1 MKILM
6 NCAFVLLALSGTCL
20 AQTTTGNRNNS
31 MTAKQFINQAA
42 ISGMKEVATG
52 KLAKVNAQDA
62 RIKSFGM
69 MMVGDHTKVNEEL
82 KLLARSKNIKFPKP
96 YTGNMPGRN
105 AGRTG
110 NIPTVG
116 TTGSG
121 TTGTTGTI
129 GTTGNVTTSTSETT
143 GTTGNADA
151 TGTAST
157 SSTIGTTSNT
167 AIIGNKNNTTGTLD
181 ARTGTGRTMGI
192 GTDSLKLLTEQD
204 VSMAVQQL
212 SNLKGTAFDST
223 YTQMMIDD
231 HKNAIILF
239 ERGAQS
245 SDPKI
250 KTFAAKHLP
259 TLRNHLM
266 QITGI
271 KNGSG
276 QP

>member
-1 MKILM
+1 M
-6 NCAFVLLALSGTCL
+6 NCAFVLFALTGTCL
-20 AQTTTGNRNNS
+20 AQTTPGSRNNS
-31 MTAKQFINQAA
+31 ITAKQFVNQAA
-42 ISGMKEVATG
+42 ISGMKEIATG
-52 KLAKVNAQDA
+52 KLAEMNAQDA

-69 MMVGDHTKVNEEL
+69 MMAGDHTKVNEEL
-82 KLLARSKNIKFPKP
+82 KVLARSKRIKLPKP
-96 YTGNMPGRN
+96 YTQNKPERN
-105 AGRTG
+105 TARTG
-110 NIPTVG
+110 NTPTVG

-129 GTTGNVTTSTSETT
+129 GTTGNVTTGTVETT

-151 TGTAST
+151 AGTAST
-157 SSTIGTTSNT
+157 TSTIGTTSNT
-167 AIIGNKNNTTGTLD
+167 GIIRNKNNTTGTLD
-181 ARTGTGRTMGI
+181 AGTGTTMGP

-212 SNLKGTAFDST
+212 SGLKAAAFDST

-245 SDPKI
+245 SDSDIKI
-250 KTFAAKHLP
+250 FAAKHLP
-259 TLRNHLM
+259 TLRSHLM
-266 QITGI
+266 QITNI
-271 KNGSG
+271 KNGAD